1 MVVSSRNQHKVGIY
15 CRLSKDDD
23 KIGESTSI
31 TNQKNML
38 TDYVKEQNWLLVDI
52 YIDDGYSGTNFN
64 RPNFQRMLQDIE
76 DKKSIVY

>member
-1 MVVSSRNQHKVGIY
+1 MVISSRNQHKVGIY

-52 YIDDGYSGTNFN
+52 YIDDGYSGTNFDEV
-64 RPNFQRMLQDIE
+64 R
-76 DKKSIVY
+76 

>member
-1 MVVSSRNQHKVGIY
+1 MMVVSSRNQHKVGIY

-38 TDYVKEQNWLLVDI
+38 TDYVKEQN
-52 YIDDGYSGTNFN
+52 
-64 RPNFQRMLQDIE
+64 
-76 DKKSIVY
+76 